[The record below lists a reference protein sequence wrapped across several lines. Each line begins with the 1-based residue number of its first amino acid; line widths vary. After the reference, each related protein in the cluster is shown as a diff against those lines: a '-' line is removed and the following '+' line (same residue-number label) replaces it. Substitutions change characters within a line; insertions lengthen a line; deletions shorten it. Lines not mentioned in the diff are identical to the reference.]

1 MARRWG
7 GGRLVIA
14 SHNPGK
20 VREIAE
26 LLAPFEAE
34 IVSAAELGLPE
45 PEETGT
51 SFAENA
57 RLKARAAVTGAG
69 SAALADDSGLSVT
82 ALGGAPGIYSA
93 RWAGPEKDFRVAMAK
108 VEQELTACGAT
119 DRRAAFVCA
128 LTLAW
133 PDGTQAIVEG
143 RVEGHLVWPP
153 RGSRGFGYDPMFV
166 PEGYDITFGEME
178 PAAKH
183 AISHRAD
190 AFKKLVAAVFNRDS

>member
-82 ALGGAPGIYSA
+82 ALNGAPGIYSA
-93 RWAGPEKDFRVAMAK
+93 RWAGPESSAPSRTCTSRSRARS
-108 VEQELTACGAT
+108 AT
-119 DRRAAFVCA
+119 MSSATSTRRATC
-128 LTLAW
+128 
-133 PDGTQAIVEG
+133 
-143 RVEGHLVWPP
+143 GH
-153 RGSRGFGYDPMFV
+153 RC
-166 PEGYDITFGEME
+166 
-178 PAAKH
+178 
-183 AISHRAD
+183 
-190 AFKKLVAAVFNRDS
+190 